1 MCEGGLGEGV
11 YFCFWGVFQ
20 LKGESCLWVSDL
32 SVRCLK
38 VTEEELGA
46 TRAVVKEQEAT
57 ERALTAEAEQT
68 KVSLVSAEQDVEGL
82 YAKVARQVKMEV
94 DEGWPS

>member
-1 MCEGGLGEGV
+1 M
-11 YFCFWGVFQ
+11 
-20 LKGESCLWVSDL
+20 SCL

-38 VTEEELGA
+38 VAERELGA
-46 TRAVVKEQEAT
+46 TRAVVMEQAAT

-82 YAKVARQVKMEV
+82 YAKVARQVKMEL
-94 DEGWPS
+94 